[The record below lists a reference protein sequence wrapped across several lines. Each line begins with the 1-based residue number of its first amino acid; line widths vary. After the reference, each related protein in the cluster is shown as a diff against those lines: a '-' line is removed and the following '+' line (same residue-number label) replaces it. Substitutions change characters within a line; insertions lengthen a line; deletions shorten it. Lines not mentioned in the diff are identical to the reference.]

1 MVGDLGV
8 FAGLCGWGGCCLWLF
23 VRLVFGCWLVWAVAV
38 FVVGVCAGD
47 VSCVDW
53 FLRFA
58 FRGLCLC
65 DCL

>member
-1 MVGDLGV
+1 MVGDLVCLRVCAVG
-8 FAGLCGWGGCCLWLF
+8 GGCCLWLF